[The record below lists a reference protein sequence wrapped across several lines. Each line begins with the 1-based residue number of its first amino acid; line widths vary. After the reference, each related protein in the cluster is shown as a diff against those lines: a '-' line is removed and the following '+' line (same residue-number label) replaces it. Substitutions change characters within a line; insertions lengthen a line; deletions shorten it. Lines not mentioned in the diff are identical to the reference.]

1 MQELIQKDNLSED
14 SEMKQEIV
22 QPKLVEALTGTE
34 SRVSGIFFMKLS
46 TFLNSPKP
54 NSLPVNKMNVTL
66 NETTKLLVQTPLHEI
81 LVLKGVALLSQPAQ
95 QNEFSI

>member
-1 MQELIQKDNLSED
+1 MQELRQKYNLSED

-22 QPKLVEALTGTE
+22 KQKLAEALTGTE

-46 TFLNSPKP
+46 TFCNSPVP
-54 NSLPVNKMNVTL
+54 NLLPVNKMIVTV

-81 LVLKGVALLSQPAQ
+81 LVLKDVALLSQPAQ